1 MANNKIILGDE
12 VLLDLTEDTVTE
24 DTLSEGVTA
33 HDASG
38 KAIVGTGKSGGASS
52 WNDLTEKPFEDVGS
66 DFDTSND
73 ELQLSETVKES
84 LGKADTALQSY
95 EETDP
100 TVPSHVK
107 AITEQDISR
116 WNTGGGGGASSW
128 SALTDK
134 PFETVGSDFS
144 TSNNA
149 LQLSETVNT
158 KLSNI
163 DTIAV
168 TVENL
173 ETTVDTLETT
183 VGGLNTT
190 VSGLSATVDGMQ
202 TDIGTMQTDISNLQ
216 DAIGDV
222 EALFASL

>member
-52 WNDLTEKPFEDVGS
+52 WNDLTEKPFETVGS
-66 DFDTSND
+66 DFNTSND

-107 AITEQDISR
+107 AITEQDIAK
-116 WNTGGGGGASSW
+116 WNEGGVSTWDEISG
-128 SALTDK
+128 K
-134 PFETVGSDFS
+134 PFDLLDIGDFS
-144 TSNNA
+144 T
-149 LQLSETVNT
+149 ETLFGHTTLKINQ
-158 KLSNI
+158 
-163 DTIAV
+163 TIKTQIASAIGSAANV
-168 TVENL
+168 SRELVGVKASLERCQETADDAYSKAESVE
-173 ETTVDTLETT
+173 
-183 VGGLNTT
+183 
-190 VSGLSATVDGMQ
+190 AQ
-202 TDIGTMQTDISNLQ
+202 
-216 DAIGDV
+216 IGDV
-222 EALFASL
+222 ESLLAAL